1 MIAFIFNSGS
11 GNRLKPLTDDKPKAF
26 VELANGETIISRQ
39 LRLLKR
45 AGIRRVVISIGPYPE
60 LWQTL
65 VEKHKDLDIILVPNP
80 RYSETNNI
88 YSLHLAR
95 EHLDKDC
102 LVLHGDLVFDLKI
115 LEVMLNHKQK
125 NLSLINTQVDKP
137 EKDFKGVIVEGL
149 LNEISVHAFGDNA
162 YALQP
167 IYKCSTEM
175 MSLWLKACDEF
186 VNTKKVNH
194 YAEDALNLV
203 MREHPISVYDY
214 KNHFIE
220 EIDTME
226 DFEYVSSEIKLRD
239 YNDQLIMKT
248 DNLICDISS
257 MLQQMKIS
265 KPFIVHGKHLM
276 SNREIMR
283 WLEKH
288 SNRFSDYSPNPTF
301 EEVLEGLKHFK
312 ETDCDG
318 IVAIGGG
325 SCLDTAKAIKWYSEG
340 NYDDNNVKTKSHYI
354 NLPLI
359 AIPTTAGTGSE
370 ATHFAVIYVKGEKQS
385 LAHDCLLPEAAFLST
400 SLLKDL
406 PVYQRKVTV
415 LDALCQAIESF
426 WSINATIESRKF
438 ASQAIDLILNHYE
451 EYIAGSNKDLDH
463 IMKASHLAGKAINLT
478 KTTAPHALSYKLSS
492 LYGIAH
498 GHAVAIT
505 LPYVYEKTLEKIDDQ
520 QSAHDLNHTMNT
532 LAVKLGVPDKESLI
546 VRLTDIIDSFD
557 LKPPIFKSKHV
568 DLLVNSVNVE
578 RLLNHPVS
586 LSEEDIKQ
594 IYFKSLMIKSQKF
607 NA

>member
-137 EKDFKGVIVEGL
+137 EKDFKGVLVEGL

-186 VNTKKVNH
+186 VNAKKVNH

-203 MREHPISVYDY
+203 MREHPIFVYDY
-214 KNHFIE
+214 KYHFIE

-283 WLEKH
+283 WLENH
-288 SNRFSDYSPNPTF
+288 PNRFSDYSPNPTF

-318 IVAIGGG
+318 IVSIGGG

-340 NYDDNNVKTKSHYI
+340 DYDNSGVKTKSYYI
-354 NLPLI
+354 DLPLI

-370 ATHFAVIYVKGEKQS
+370 ATHFAVIYVNGEKQS
-385 LAHDCLLPEAAFLST
+385 LAHDCLLPEAAILSS
-400 SLLKDL
+400 SLLRDL
-406 PVYQRKVTV
+406 PTYQRKVTV
-415 LDALCQAIESF
+415 LDAFCQAIESF
-426 WSINATIESRKF
+426 WSVNASLESRKF
-438 ASQAIDLILNHYE
+438 ASQAIDLILNFYKN
-451 EYIAGSNKDLDH
+451 YIEGSNHNLKD
-463 IMKASHLAGKAINLT
+463 IMEASHLAGKAINLT

-498 GHAVAIT
+498 GHAVALT
-505 LPYVYEKTLEKIDDQ
+505 LPYVYQKTLEKADTNR
-520 QSAHDLNHTMNT
+520 SNHDLNNTMNT
-532 LAVKLGVPDKESLI
+532 LAVMLGVKNKEVLTE
-546 VRLTDIIDSFD
+546 RLLKIIGSFYLEIPKLKNDYLKILLSSINHERLNNHPVKFSTHDIIDIYIS
-557 LKPPIFKSKHV
+557 S
-568 DLLVNSVNVE
+568 
-578 RLLNHPVS
+578 LN
-586 LSEEDIKQ
+586 
-594 IYFKSLMIKSQKF
+594 
-607 NA
+607 